1 MAKRTHGQEPSLVL
15 SEGTIDEPLW
25 IRAEKTLE
33 AAVHRGNFGANGQ
46 LPNEEELAARLHL
59 HRHTVRRAVKGLVE
73 RGILEIRRGRG
84 TFVAGG
90 PIPYVIGP
98 RSRFTE
104 NIKRSGR
111 TPSSRLISS
120 SSAPANPE
128 EAQWLKIKKGEPILR
143 LSLLRLADDVPI
155 VFARHSMPA
164 KRFPDFEARF
174 REIGSITLTYATYG
188 TVGYTRHAT
197 RIAARLPV
205 GEESEL
211 LKVPRGAPL
220 LAWTSVN
227 LDKRRVPI
235 NLDDSTFA
243 ASRINVVIEHF

>member
-1 MAKRTHGQEPSLVL
+1 MTRRTRIQEPNLFL

-33 AAVHRGNFGANGQ
+33 AAVHRGNFGATGQ

-84 TFVAGG
+84 TFGAGG

-98 RSRFTE
+98 RSRFTG
-104 NIKRSGR
+104 NIRRSGR

-143 LSLLRLADDVPI
+143 LSLLRLSRDWPL
-155 VFARHSMPA
+155 FFSRHSMPA
-164 KRFPDFEARF
+164 KPFPHFEARF
-174 REIGSITLTYATYG
+174 PEIGSIT
-188 TVGYTRHAT
+188 
-197 RIAARLPV
+197 P
-205 GEESEL
+205 
-211 LKVPRGAPL
+211 
-220 LAWTSVN
+220 
-227 LDKRRVPI
+227 
-235 NLDDSTFA
+235 
-243 ASRINVVIEHF
+243 